1 MQCQRRKN
9 MKTSAVIFSLALL
22 CSCSADKE
30 ICGTYQGTLPAA
42 DGPGIATTITFGQ
55 DHSYTEELVYID
67 KDDGTFIETGKY
79 RITDNIMEL
88 ASAAG
93 EKSYYK
99 IENGQIRRL
108 DMDQKSITGPLAD
121 YYILKQ
127 SKKCN

>member
-1 MQCQRRKN
+1 
-9 MKTSAVIFSLALL
+9 MKHIAIIFSLALL
-22 CSCSADKE
+22 SSCSADKE

-67 KDDGTFIETGKY
+67 KDDGTFIENGRY
-79 RITDNIMEL
+79 HIADNAIEL
-88 ASAAG
+88 TSSNG

-99 IENGQIRRL
+99 IEDEQIRRL
-108 DMDQKSITGPLAD
+108 DMEQKPITGALAD

>member
-1 MQCQRRKN
+1 
-9 MKTSAVIFSLALL
+9 MKHIAAIFSLALL
-22 CSCSADKE
+22 CSCSGNKE

-42 DGPGIATTITFGQ
+42 DGPGIATTITFVQ
-55 DHSYTEELVYID
+55 DRSYTEELVYID

-79 RITDNIMEL
+79 HIADNIIEL
-88 ASAAG
+88 TSAAG

-99 IENGQIRRL
+99 IEDGQIRRL
-108 DMDQKSITGPLAD
+108 DMEQKPITGTLAD

>member
-1 MQCQRRKN
+1 
-9 MKTSAVIFSLALL
+9 MKHIAAIFSLALL
-22 CSCSADKE
+22 CSCSGNKE

-55 DHSYTEELVYID
+55 NRSYTEELVYID
-67 KDDGTFIETGKY
+67 KDDGTFTETGKY
-79 RITDNIMEL
+79 HIADDTIEL
-88 ASAAG
+88 TSAAG

-99 IENGQIRRL
+99 IEDGQIRRL
-108 DMDQKSITGPLAD
+108 DMEQKPITGTLAD

>member
-1 MQCQRRKN
+1 
-9 MKTSAVIFSLALL
+9 MKHIAAIFSLTLL
-22 CSCSADKE
+22 CSCSGNKE

-55 DHSYTEELVYID
+55 DRSYTEELVYID
-67 KDDGTFIETGKY
+67 KDDGTFTETGKY
-79 RITDNIMEL
+79 HIADDTIEL
-88 ASAAG
+88 TSAAS

-99 IENGQIRRL
+99 IEDGQIRRL
-108 DMDQKSITGPLAD
+108 DMEQKPITGTLAD

>member
-1 MQCQRRKN
+1 
-9 MKTSAVIFSLALL
+9 MKHIAAIFSLALL
-22 CSCSADKE
+22 CSCSGNKE

-55 DHSYTEELVYID
+55 DRSYTEELVYID
-67 KDDGTFIETGKY
+67 KDDGTFTETGKY
-79 RITDNIMEL
+79 HIADDTIEL
-88 ASAAG
+88 TSAAG

-99 IENGQIRRL
+99 IEDGQIRRL
-108 DMDQKSITGPLAD
+108 DMEQKPITGALAD

>member
-1 MQCQRRKN
+1 
-9 MKTSAVIFSLALL
+9 MKHIAIIFSLALL

-79 RITDNIMEL
+79 RISNNTMEL
-88 ASAAG
+88 TSANG

-99 IENGQIRRL
+99 IENEQIRRL
-108 DMDQKSITGPLAD
+108 DMEQKPISGTFAD

-127 SKKCN
+127 NKKCN

>member
-1 MQCQRRKN
+1 MIHI
-9 MKTSAVIFSLALL
+9 AIIFSLALL
-22 CSCSADKE
+22 SSCSADKE

-55 DHSYTEELVYID
+55 DRSYIEELVYIN

-79 RITDNIMEL
+79 HIADNTIEL
-88 ASAAG
+88 TSAAG

-99 IENGQIRRL
+99 LENEQIRRL
-108 DMDQKSITGPLAD
+108 DMEQKPISGTLAN